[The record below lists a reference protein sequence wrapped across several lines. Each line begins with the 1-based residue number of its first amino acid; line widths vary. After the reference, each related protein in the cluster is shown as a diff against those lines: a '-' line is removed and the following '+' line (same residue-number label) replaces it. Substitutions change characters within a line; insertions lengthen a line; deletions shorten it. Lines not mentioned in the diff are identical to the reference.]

1 MKVLALVVVLG
12 LTVAMAAPG
21 PDEAPAAFDGA
32 SNGLVDQATHD
43 SDRGTF
49 DEAETIADGLGP
61 IYNAQSCR
69 ECHQNPDSGGGSQI
83 TELRVGH
90 RDSTGQFVDPSI
102 PIGDGTVVVTGRTL
116 VNDRAICPNAA
127 FPAHEIQERVP
138 DAENIRTL
146 RVSLSLFGDGFVEA
160 VPDETLKE
168 IAASQARETRGRIKG
183 LAISVPVLE
192 APGIYAIGRFGWK
205 DQHASLLSFS
215 ADAYLNEMGITST
228 LMPSEFVTLCDT
240 VKDPEDAPGA
250 DGTADIHLFAR
261 FVRATKAPPRDTR
274 LAQTPDAMRGSAI
287 FASIG
292 CANCHLPS
300 METAPAGTKVNGGA
314 FEVPPA
320 LGGKVFHPYSDF
332 LLHDVGTGDGIVI
345 AVPEHFGLRYMKMQ
359 STFNPTA
366 NRLRTAPLWGVRMRS
381 RLMHDARSLTFA
393 DAIARHEGEACK
405 ERKKFKKLSEREKQ
419 QLFAFLRSL

>member
-1 MKVLALVVVLG
+1 M
-12 LTVAMAAPG
+12 
-21 PDEAPAAFDGA
+21 
-32 SNGLVDQATHD
+32 
-43 SDRGTF
+43 
-49 DEAETIADGLGP
+49 
-61 IYNAQSCR
+61 
-69 ECHQNPDSGGGSQI
+69 
-83 TELRVGH
+83 GH
-90 RDSTGQFVDPSI
+90 RDSTGQFVNPSI
-102 PIGDGTVVVTGRTL
+102 PIGDGTVVITGRTL

-127 FPAHEIQERVP
+127 FPDKEIQERIP

-160 VPDETLKE
+160 VPDETLKA
-168 IAASQARETRGRIKG
+168 IAAQQARDTKGRIKG

-192 APGIYAIGRFGWK
+192 APGTYAIGRFGWK

-228 LMPSEFVTLCDT
+228 LLPAEFVTICDT

-261 FVRATKAPPRDTR
+261 FIRATKAPPRDAR
-274 LAQTPDAMRGSAI
+274 LAQTPDAVKGSAI
-287 FASIG
+287 FASVG

-381 RLMHDARSLTFA
+381 RLMHDARSVTFA